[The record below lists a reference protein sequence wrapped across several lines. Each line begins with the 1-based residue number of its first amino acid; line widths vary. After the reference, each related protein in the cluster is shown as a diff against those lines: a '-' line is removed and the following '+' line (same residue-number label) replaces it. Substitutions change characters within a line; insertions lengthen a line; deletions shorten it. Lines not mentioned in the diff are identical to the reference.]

1 MMETINNVNNALKNL
16 VGILNISLADMATAV
31 QCSRPMLS
39 QVVNHHR
46 WPKKN
51 ASELRTRI
59 ADFLKNHA
67 TQNGADI
74 PPSLLQQ
81 LDAAPALNLSQPD
94 NLKKDDIMLLR
105 NANLTQASK
114 QHFGITRSPFADEIH
129 TTEDVF
135 ASSDIKYVREGMLQT
150 ALHGGFIAVVGESG
164 AGKTTLREDLIDRI
178 ARENRA
184 VVVIEPYVLAMEDND
199 IKGKTLKA
207 SHIAEAIL
215 ESVAPATNPKRS
227 PEARFRQV
235 HKALQDSARAGNKHV
250 LIIEEAHGMPL
261 PTLKHL
267 KRFFELK
274 NGFERLLGIIL
285 VGQTELAQKLS
296 ENNPHVR
303 EVVQRCELLTLQPLD
318 DGRLTQ
324 YLKFKFARVGK
335 NVGDVLDDTAIEAIA
350 ERLTL
355 RTRAKS
361 GIESHSLLYP
371 LAVNNLVSASMN
383 EAATLLQDRV
393 TGDTVRGV

>member
-1 MMETINNVNNALKNL
+1 MNALRQ
-16 VGILNISLADMATAV
+16 ILHARNISIATVASAV
-31 QCSRPMLS
+31 QCSRPMMS
-39 QVVNHHR
+39 QIINHGQ

-51 ASELRTRI
+51 ADDLRTRLSN
-59 ADFLKNHA
+59 FLQQK
-67 TQNGADI
+67 GADI
-74 PPSLLQQ
+74 PASLLQQ
-81 LDAAPALNLSQPD
+81 TGTAPALNP
-94 NLKKDDIMLLR
+94 KEKDDEMLLR
-105 NANLTQASK
+105 KSTLTQAAR
-114 QHFGITRSPFADEIH
+114 QHFGLPRNPFADEIQ
-129 TTEDVF
+129 TAEDVF
-135 ASSDIKYVREGMLQT
+135 ATPDIKYVREGMLQT
-150 ALHGGFIAVVGESG
+150 ALYGGFVAVVGESG
-164 AGKTTLREDLIDRI
+164 AGKTTLREDLIDRLS
-178 ARENRA
+178 RENRP

-215 ESVAPATNPKRS
+215 EAVAPGTNAKRS

-235 HKALQDSARAGNKHV
+235 HRALQESAKAGNKHV

-285 VGQTELAQKLS
+285 IGQTELAQKLA

-303 EVVQRCELLTLQPLD
+303 EVVQRCELITLQPLD
-318 DGRLTQ
+318 DGRLAQ

-335 NVGDVLDDTAIEAIA
+335 DVKDVLDESAIEAVA
-350 ERLTL
+350 ERLTV
-355 RTRAKS
+355 RMRAKA

-371 LAVNNLVSASMN
+371 LAVNNLVSAAMN
-383 EAATLLQDRV
+383 EAATLLQERV